1 MLYFLTR
8 RRSSLS
14 WQASQDTRSALAG
27 GIIKI
32 ARNRASLR
40 PFHTL
45 ALIMTMPEPHP
56 QITAPRPAA
65 AARRPHSHGAFLLL
79 SLLVT
84 LNACTSV
91 PLPPWPSQ
99 GTAPQPEPATA
110 SVAAPVPAAVAVAQ
124 PVPLRSTVL
133 VAPATDAPYSAA
145 VAARFPAPSV
155 IYNTPGLQEGR
166 SSFSSNAEIQTWLRD
181 LSASA
186 SSATG
191 LKAAVLNIGQ
201 SQRGEAIEA
210 LVLTRATGTDAA
222 ALLALGR
229 PTVLLLG
236 QQHGDEPAGSEALL
250 VVARELS
257 QGLLRPLLERINVII
272 VPRANPDGSA
282 DGKRATSGG
291 LDMNRDHLL
300 LNTPEAQALARLA
313 RDYRP
318 TVVVD
323 AHEYTVV
330 GRFLQKFDAIQKY
343 DALLQYATTANQPE
357 FLTKASEE
365 WYRRPLLAAL
375 TAQGLSTEWYYTTS
389 ADLADKKVSM
399 GGTQPDTGRNIN
411 GLKNSIS
418 LLIETRGVGLG
429 RLHIQRRV
437 HTHVSAISSVLAST
451 AQRAS
456 ELGQLQPY
464 IEKEL
469 SAQACKEEAVVEA
482 GPTLTQYELLML
494 DPVTGADKAIKVEW
508 NSALTLRKLKTR
520 VRPCGY
526 WLSASSK
533 TAVERLRLHGVQ
545 VLRVLEPSSMLGDM
559 YRETARPAGTRQD
572 VRGSITDAGQIVKTE
587 VALVRGVIDAP
598 PGSYY
603 VPLSQPLANLV
614 MAALEPDT
622 QNSYFA
628 NQLIDSLA
636 SAARVM
642 SEPAVKAE
650 ALP

>member
-1 MLYFLTR
+1 MITTMTA
-8 RRSSLS
+8 LS
-14 WQASQDTRSALAG
+14 PQSATATV
-27 GIIKI
+27 
-32 ARNRASLR
+32 R
-40 PFHTL
+40 PRT
-45 ALIMTMPEPHP
+45 
-56 QITAPRPAA
+56 QQGTA
-65 AARRPHSHGAFLLL
+65 LLL

-84 LNACTSV
+84 LSACTST
-91 PLPPWPSQ
+91 PLPPWPSS
-99 GTAPQPEPATA
+99 GAPTRTAPAPAPVSVSVPAT
-110 SVAAPVPAAVAVAQ
+110 VAVAQ
-124 PVPLRSTVL
+124 PVPVRSAV
-133 VAPATDAPYSAA
+133 VAAPVAEAPYSAA

-155 IYNTPGLQEGR
+155 VYSTPGLQEGR
-166 SSFSSNAEIQTWLRD
+166 SSFTSNAEIQTWLRD
-181 LSASA
+181 LTASA
-186 SSATG
+186 AGAPG

-201 SQRGEAIEA
+201 SQRGEVLEA
-210 LVLTRATGTDAA
+210 LVLSRATGTDAA
-222 ALLALGR
+222 ALLASGR

-282 DGKRATSGG
+282 DSKRTTSGG

-300 LNTPEAQALARLA
+300 LNTPEAQALARLT

-343 DALLQYATTANQPE
+343 DALLQYATTANIPE

-375 TAQGLSTEWYYTTS
+375 SAQGLSNQWYYTTS
-389 ADLADKKVSM
+389 ADLADKTISM

-411 GLKNSIS
+411 GLKNTVS
-418 LLIETRGVGLG
+418 LLIETRGIGIG

-469 SAQACKEEAVVEA
+469 SSQACKEEAVVEA
-482 GPTLTQYELLML
+482 GPTPTQFELLML
-494 DPVTGADKAIKVEW
+494 DPVSGADKALKVEW
-508 NSALTLRKLKTR
+508 NSALTLRKIKTR

-545 VLRVLEPSSMLGDM
+545 VLRVLEPSSMLGDI
-559 YRETARPAGTRQD
+559 YRETARSAGVRQD
-572 VRGSITDAGQIVKTE
+572 VRGSILDAGQIVKTE
-587 VALVRGVIDAP
+587 VALIRGVIDAP
-598 PGSYY
+598 SGSYY
-603 VPLSQPLANLV
+603 VSLRQPLSNLV

-628 NQLIDSLA
+628 NQLIDNLA

-642 SEPAVKAE
+642 SEPTAKTE
-650 ALP
+650 ELP

>member
-1 MLYFLTR
+1 
-8 RRSSLS
+8 
-14 WQASQDTRSALAG
+14 
-27 GIIKI
+27 
-32 ARNRASLR
+32 
-40 PFHTL
+40 
-45 ALIMTMPEPHP
+45 MTMPAPP
-56 QITAPRPAA
+56 RLKITAPRTGA
-65 AARRPHSHGAFLLL
+65 AARRRKPGAFLLL
-79 SLLVT
+79 SLLVS
-84 LNACTSV
+84 LGACTSV
-91 PLPPWPSQ
+91 PLPPWPAQ
-99 GTAPQPEPATA
+99 GTAPPSAPAPA
-110 SVAAPVPAAVAVAQ
+110 PAAAPVPATVAVAQ
-124 PVPLRSTVL
+124 PIPSRPTVVGVP
-133 VAPATDAPYSAA
+133 VAEAPYNAA

-155 IYNTPGLQEGR
+155 VYSTPGLQEGR
-166 SSFSSNAEIQTWLRD
+166 SSFTSNAEIQTWLRD

-186 SSATG
+186 PSVPG
-191 LKAAVLNIGQ
+191 LKASVLSMGQ
-201 SQRGEAIEA
+201 SQRGTAMEA
-210 LVLTRATGTDAA
+210 LVLTRAAGTDAA
-222 ALLALGR
+222 ALLASDR

-250 VVARELS
+250 VVARELT
-257 QGLLRPLLERINVII
+257 QGLLRPLLDRINVII

-282 DGKRATSGG
+282 DSKRATSGG

-343 DALLQYATTANQPE
+343 DALLQYATTANIPE

-375 TAQGLSTEWYYTTS
+375 RAQGLSTEWYYTTS
-389 ADLADKKVSM
+389 ADLADKKISM
-399 GGTQPDTGRNIN
+399 GGTQPDTGRNVN
-411 GLKNSIS
+411 GLKNTVS
-418 LLIETRGVGLG
+418 LLIETRGVGIG

-437 HTHVSAISSVLAST
+437 HTHVTAIGSVLAST

-494 DPVTGADKAIKVEW
+494 DPVSGADKPLKVEW

-545 VLRVLEPSSMLGDM
+545 VLRVLEPSSMLGDI
-559 YRETARPAGTRQD
+559 YRETARTAGARQD
-572 VRGSITDAGQIVKTE
+572 VRGSITDAAQIVKTE

-598 PGSYY
+598 AGSYY
-603 VPLSQPLANLV
+603 VPLNQPLANLV

-628 NQLIDSLA
+628 NQLIDSLT

-642 SEPAVKAE
+642 SEPAAKTE
-650 ALP
+650 ELP